1 MDNMDNTDN
10 MDIIDVYGKKYIKQ
24 SPPPPSSSD
33 QLRPILTKP
42 IDIINP
48 INSIKPIF
56 SCNGQCDKCRD
67 KNVLTNKE

>member
-1 MDNMDNTDN
+1 MDNTDN

-33 QLRPILTKP
+33 VLRPLTSTKP

-48 INSIKPIF
+48 LTHINSIKPIF
-56 SCNGQCDKCRD
+56 SCDGQCDKCKD
-67 KNVLTNKE
+67 KKGFNK

>member
-1 MDNMDNTDN
+1 MDN

-24 SPPPPSSSD
+24 SPPPHTPTPSSSD

-56 SCNGQCDKCRD
+56 SCHGQCDKCRD